1 MLNMRRVL
9 LTCFP
14 DPYPLPSLGPC
25 DLFFSELGMLFSYV
39 IRSILV
45 ARRVND
51 SMALAADA
59 FARVKALDD

>member
-14 DPYPLPSLGPC
+14 DPYPLPSLG
-25 DLFFSELGMLFSYV
+25 LIFSELGMLFSYV
-39 IRSILV
+39 IRSVLV

>member
-1 MLNMRRVL
+1 
-9 LTCFP
+9 
-14 DPYPLPSLGPC
+14 
-25 DLFFSELGMLFSYV
+25 MLFSYV